1 MLGDVWEWTSSPLRP
16 WPGFVPMIYERYSQ
30 PFFDGDYRVLRG
42 GSWAVES
49 AILRPSFRNWDHPYP
64 STDLLRRPVG
74 VGRGRLMCRHLGW
87 LGRRRH
93 VSSLVLDPP
102 YGAAGA
108 VVCPAPAEARPDERR
123 RLGVG
128 FFDDL
133 RRQAPRRWRSPA
145 PLWGDV
151 SFDSVAPALRS
162 HCVVAAVRS
171 ATVGM
176 PIEASATAPFT
187 DGHWLLSHNGVV
199 DRAVLPLTSSA
210 ESVCDSAI
218 LAATIFARG
227 LDVLG
232 ETIARDRGAPTRDA
246 RLNVLAANGS
256 RLLATAWGDTL
267 SILRRDDG
275 VVLASEPY
283 DDDARLGGRAGP
295 PPRRSHRGG
304 GVTLTPLDHPKG
316 S

>member
-1 MLGDVWEWTSSPLRP
+1 
-16 WPGFVPMIYERYSQ
+16 
-30 PFFDGDYRVLRG
+30 
-42 GSWAVES
+42 
-49 AILRPSFRNWDHPYP
+49 
-64 STDLLRRPVG
+64 
-74 VGRGRLMCRHLGW
+74 MCRHLGW
-87 LGRRRH
+87 LGADVT

-102 YGAAGA
+102 FGLRVQSY
-108 VVCPAPAEARPDERR
+108 APRR
-123 RLGVG
+123 QKHCLMNADGWGVG
-128 FFDDL
+128 FFDGEV
-133 RRQAPRRWRSPA
+133 PRRWRSTA

-199 DRAVLPLTSSA
+199 DRAVLPLTASA
-210 ESVCDSAI
+210 ESVCDSAL
-218 LAATIFARG
+218 LAAAIFARG
-227 LDVLG
+227 LNALG
-232 ETIARDRGAPTRDA
+232 DTIAEIGTADPLA

-283 DDDARLGGRAGP
+283 DDDSDWEDVPDRHLVEVTAN
-295 PPRRSHRGG
+295 
-304 GVTLTPLDHPKG
+304 GVTLTALDQTKG
-316 S
+316 RR